1 MPAKAT
7 PPIARIR
14 LARSPPRLI
23 ALPLVLVAT
32 GVAAAAGALRAD
44 GPAAIGLAVGGSLLM
59 LVAIAVGIVL
69 LSIRLDVDDA
79 GVRLHWLGGQRRYGL
94 ARGAVTRVTLR
105 GRNASSLR
113 PSLGAFGWA
122 IGPAKLRKDEAIDVV
137 RLAASPTAI
146 VIPTARGRLAISVT
160 DEQQLL
166 DALGSAARARH
177 RLDELARTAAPVKA
191 IEPLP
196 APAAG
201 PAELTGIERIRLA
214 ERMAAERAAAL
225 EGAEAERRAAAAAA
239 EAGAEDAR
247 EAAGDA
253 EPARTGT
260 PETRA
265 AAGRRVRIPLPGARA
280 AAVIA
285 PVLVAGALWNLIL
298 AAERLPELDGT
309 RLRLLTTAFI
319 IAGPGASIGAAIARI
334 WWPRLV
340 GLVSLTALFALAL
353 LARAVLL
360 D

>member
-1 MPAKAT
+1 MPAEAT
-7 PPIARIR
+7 QPIARIR
-14 LARSPPRLI
+14 LARSPLRLI

-32 GVAAAAGALRAD
+32 GATAAAGALRAD
-44 GPAAIGLAVGGSLLM
+44 GLASIGLAVGGSLLM
-59 LVAIAVGIVL
+59 LVAIAVGVIL

-113 PSLGAFGWA
+113 PSFGAFGWA
-122 IGPAKLRKDEAIDVV
+122 LGPARLRRSESIEVV
-137 RLAASPTAI
+137 RLAASGTAI

-166 DALGSAARARH
+166 DAVSSAARARH
-177 RLDELARTAAPVKA
+177 RLEELARRATPVEA
-191 IEPLP
+191 IERLP
-196 APAAG
+196 AEEPKG
-201 PAELTGIERIRLA
+201 LTGIERIRLA

-239 EAGAEDAR
+239 EAAAAMEREASGAEAAPPQAEAR
-247 EAAGDA
+247 
-253 EPARTGT
+253 PTAR
-260 PETRA
+260 
-265 AAGRRVRIPLPGARA
+265 RRVRIPLPGARA

-285 PVLVAGALWNLIL
+285 PVVVAGAVWNLIL
-298 AAERLPELDGT
+298 ATERLPEADPTG
-309 RLRLLTTAFI
+309 LRLVSTALI
-319 IAGPGASIGAAIARI
+319 LIGPGGSIGALMARI

-340 GLVSLTALFALAL
+340 GLVSLTALCALAL
-353 LARAVLL
+353 LARAVLV